1 MALFAKLHLGQSW
14 GEQWPER
21 VLAQN
26 GTGTMRVYKP
36 MGEIDFCEM
45 SYVDGDGDVTFLQ
58 CSSCGIIGT
67 YMHVTDNGWER
78 IPRYCPECGRRV
90 REL

>member
-14 GEQWPER
+14 GDQWPER

-26 GTGTMRVYKP
+26 EQAIIKIYKP

-45 SYVDGDGDVTFLQ
+45 DLHEDGDMSYLT
-58 CSSCGIIGT
+58 CSSCGVIGVYLCCKDGT
-67 YMHVTDNGWER
+67 PRR
-78 IPRYCPECGRRV
+78 IPKFCPECGRRV
-90 REL
+90 RGVE